1 MNDFIR
7 SLDAHLAVSG
17 ENIILRR
24 IVGASQ
30 ATQVNI
36 DVTVRANVRLVKG
49 PDELVNGIGQ
59 DDLRI
64 IISPTQIANAQWP
77 GGGIDAA
84 APYNVSRSIPKRN
97 DRVIVKGRMYTV
109 DNVNALA
116 VENVVVRIVM
126 ITKGGASGA

>member
-1 MNDFIR
+1 MNDYVR

-84 APYNVSRSIPKRN
+84 APFNVDRSLPKRN

-109 DNVNALA
+109 ENVNPLA